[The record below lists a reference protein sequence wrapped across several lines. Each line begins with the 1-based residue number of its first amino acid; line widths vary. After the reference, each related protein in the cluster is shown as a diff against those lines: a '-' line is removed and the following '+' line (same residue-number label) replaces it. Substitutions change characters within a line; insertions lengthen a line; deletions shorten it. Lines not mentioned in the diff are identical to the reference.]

1 MSFLAVDEDSTYIRN
16 LVKFHANTG
25 ASIEIVTNDGA
36 RFTCYIDDEA
46 ESDCIVT
53 NEIET
58 EYLDVLFL
66 DIAEKEDEEVLKKN
80 TAAEQKLMEF
90 INKMKVEADVENG
103 KEKVA

>member
-1 MSFLAVDEDSTYIRN
+1 MSNFFVHES
-16 LVKFHANTG
+16 
-25 ASIEIVTNDGA
+25 S
-36 RFTCYIDDEA
+36 YIDDDV
-46 ESDCIVT
+46 ESDSIVT

-66 DIAEKEDEEVLKKN
+66 DKAEKEDEEVLKKI